1 MTHGADSTYLS
12 MSVPKQMKCCIF
24 TNTKTQ
30 KKQCTQ
36 HLAQDRQG
44 IEIKYHNYSRK
55 SFEGFNLRA
64 WALFTISWVQ
74 YSQVHAFLY
83 TITGLIFT
91 VSGSTTKTTKIGP
104 LKKFPHYTAL

>member
-1 MTHGADSTYLS
+1 M
-12 MSVPKQMKCCIF
+12 
-24 TNTKTQ
+24 
-30 KKQCTQ
+30 

-74 YSQVHAFLY
+74 FSQVHAFLY
-83 TITGLIFT
+83 TITGSIFT
-91 VSGSTTKTTKIGP
+91 VSEWINHKNHENPTQKIS
-104 LKKFPHYTAL
+104 HYTAL